1 MKMGL
6 ESRPRSKSY
15 KFDIELG
22 SLMLKDKVKYI
33 VFVILSD
40 ANDVVSDIL

>member
-1 MKMGL
+1 MELFELEFANVKMAL

-22 SLMLKDKVKYI
+22 SMNLKDKVW
-33 VFVILSD
+33 LT
-40 ANDVVSDIL
+40 